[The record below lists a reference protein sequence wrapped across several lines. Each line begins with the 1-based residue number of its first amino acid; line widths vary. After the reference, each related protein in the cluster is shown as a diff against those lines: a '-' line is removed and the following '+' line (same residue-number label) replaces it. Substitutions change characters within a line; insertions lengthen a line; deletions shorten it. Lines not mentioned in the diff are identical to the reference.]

1 MPRLIALLLAGC
13 AVASLAYAEEDKAPA
28 TEEAEATTASESKAE
43 KKRTAEAEKAALEKQ
58 IKENP
63 DKVDWSKLDWRQRLT
78 RIQYHILREAGTE
91 RAFQN
96 KFWDFFKPGQY
107 RCAGCGL
114 PLFESD
120 AKFDSDCGWPSF
132 DKTIAKDA
140 ITEHVDHKIGYAR
153 TEIRCRR
160 CQSHLGHVFNDGPTD
175 TGLRY
180 CLNSAAMKFVNI
192 KVLEAENKSTEN
204 KQPAAKVEASESA
217 TTPPSKP
224 ETKE

>member
-1 MPRLIALLLAGC
+1 MMSRLIALL
-13 AVASLAYAEEDKAPA
+13 VAMTIGALAYAEEESKPA
-28 TEEAEATTASESKAE
+28 TTEGTAASAEAKVD
-43 KKRTAEAEKAALEKQ
+43 KKEAAEAKATTLEKQ
-58 IKENP
+58 IAEDP
-63 DKVDWSKLDWRQRLT
+63 DKVDWSKVDWKKRLT
-78 RIQYHILREAGTE
+78 RMQYYILREAGTE

-120 AKFDSDCGWPSF
+120 AKFESDCGWPSF

-140 ITEHVDHKIGYAR
+140 ITEHVDYKIGYPR
-153 TEIRCRR
+153 TEIRCKR

-180 CLNSAAMKFVNI
+180 CLNSAAMKFVHAKQLAAEKGKAKEKSKTAPQNA
-192 KVLEAENKSTEN
+192 EAETNAEPK
-204 KQPAAKVEASESA
+204 PAEK
-217 TTPPSKP
+217 
-224 ETKE
+224 

>member
-1 MPRLIALLLAGC
+1 MAKLAALATSLL
-13 AVASLAYAEEDKAPA
+13 VISSLAYAEDSK
-28 TEEAEATTASESKAE
+28 TETEATANETADAKSEQKASD
-43 KKRTAEAEKAALEKQ
+43 KQTAED
-58 IKENP
+58 P
-63 DKVDWSKLDWRQRLT
+63 DKVDWSKVDWRKRLN
-78 RIQYHILREAGTE
+78 RMQYYILRQAGTE
-91 RAFQN
+91 QAFKN

-114 PLFESD
+114 PLFEAD

-140 ITEHVDHKIGYAR
+140 ITEHVDYKIGYAR

-180 CLNSAAMKFVNI
+180 CLNSAAMKFVHE
-192 KVLEAENKSTEN
+192 KKLAAAEVKPQST
-204 KQPAAKVEASESA
+204 KQVA
-217 TTPPSKP
+217 TTEESKAEP
-224 ETKE
+224 KDSTAQTESEPKAETK